1 MLKCLLESHPKRRI
15 SVCNYNHHHLVAH
28 PDRIMQEHDLIY
40 MLSGEWE
47 VWQDGIPYLLR
58 EGDLLLLSAGHHHY
72 GVKPCTD
79 DVHTIYV
86 HFNARKTDAC
96 CEDPVPSENEF
107 LFPIHFHPPA
117 GSRIPHLLKQ
127 MVSAYW
133 QQNIYASEQANAYL
147 ALLLCEMSV
156 STFEKTVLAGH
167 DELIKRLLRT
177 IESTPDH
184 FYSVDELCGL
194 INTSRK
200 TLHNYF
206 KKNTG
211 MSPHAYQLKIKL
223 KSARELLEKEP
234 QIPLE
239 DLVRRFGFCDEYH
252 FSKMF
257 KREFSVPP
265 RKYAKSIKEAP
276 RLLPDHE
283 NKDR

>member
-1 MLKCLLESHPKRRI
+1 M
-15 SVCNYNHHHLVAH
+15 CNYNHHHLVAH
-28 PDRIMQEHDLIY
+28 PDRIMLEHDLIY

-72 GVKPCTD
+72 GIQPCASE
-79 DVHTIYV
+79 VHTIYV
-86 HFNARKTDAC
+86 HFNAVKTDAC
-96 CEDPVPSENEF
+96 CEDPAPSENEF
-107 LFPIHFHPPA
+107 LFPVHFHPPA
-117 GSRIPHLLKQ
+117 GSRIPQLLKQ
-127 MVSAYW
+127 MVAAYW

-147 ALLLCEMSV
+147 ALLLCEMSI
-156 STFEKTVLAGH
+156 SASEKTVLAGH
-167 DELIKRLLRT
+167 DELIQRLLRT

-206 KKNTG
+206 KKVTG
-211 MSPHAYQLKIKL
+211 MSPHTYQLKIKL
-223 KSARELLEKEP
+223 KGARELLEKEP

-276 RLLPDHE
+276 RPLPDRE